1 MFCVQ
6 NDLFEDSVEPEF
18 YENTTVFINLKNE
31 KNSQKLKELEAGFTA
46 VHEYL
51 LIEDS
56 SLLPREFNLKK
67 LKSIHRHLFNELY
80 SWAGKT
86 RSYDMSK
93 NGDEFTPAMDLPKYE
108 LEVFSRAEDVLVL
121 VNPEKKLLAEKLAKC
136 LGALNMYHPFPEG
149 NGRTQRIF
157 ISLLAREHEFL
168 LNWDA
173 VQSWENMETSKRVHE
188 GNYEPIT
195 NLILRILYQEET

>member
-18 YENTTVFINLKNE
+18 YANTTVFINLKNE
-31 KNSQKLKELEAGFTA
+31 TNAKKLKELEAGFSTI
-46 VHEYL
+46 HEYL
-51 LIEDS
+51 LMEDS

-67 LKSIHRHLFNELY
+67 LKSIHFHLFNELY

-93 NGDEFTPAMDLPKYE
+93 NGDQFTPAIDLPKYE
-108 LEVFSRAEDVLVL
+108 SVVFSRAEDVLSL
-121 VNPEKKLLAEKLAKC
+121 IHPEKNVLAEKLAKC
-136 LGALNMYHPFPEG
+136 LGVLNIYHPFPEG

-157 ISLLAREHEFL
+157 ISLLAREHE
-168 LNWDA
+168 
-173 VQSWENMETSKRVHE
+173 
-188 GNYEPIT
+188 Y
-195 NLILRILYQEET
+195 

>member
-1 MFCVQ
+1 MQ

-18 YENTTVFINLKNE
+18 YENSTVFINLKNE
-31 KNSQKLKELEAGFTA
+31 TNSKKLKELEAGFTTI
-46 VHEYL
+46 HEYIL
-51 LIEDS
+51 MEDT

-67 LKSIHRHLFNELY
+67 LKSIHFHLFRELY

-86 RSYDMSK
+86 RSYDMCK

-108 LEVFSRAEDVLVL
+108 AEVFSKAEDVLSL
-121 VNPEKKLLAEKLAKC
+121 IYPEKTLLAEKLAKC
-136 LGALNMYHPFPEG
+136 LGILNIYHPFPEG
-149 NGRTQRIF
+149 NGRTQWIF
-157 ISLLAREHEFL
+157 ISLLARKHEYL

-195 NLILRILYQEET
+195 NLILRILYRDES

>member
-1 MFCVQ
+1 VV

-18 YENTTVFINLKNE
+18 YENTSVFVNLKSE
-31 KNSQKLKELEAGFTA
+31 KNPTKLKELEAGFAT
-46 VHEYL
+46 VYEYL

-56 SLLPREFNLKK
+56 SLLPCEFNLTK
-67 LKSIHRHLFNELY
+67 LKSIHFFLFKDLY
-80 SWAGKT
+80 PWAGKT

-93 NGDEFTPAMDLPKYE
+93 NGDEFTPAKDLPKHE
-108 LEVFSRAEDVLVL
+108 VAVFSRAEDILSLVK
-121 VNPEKKLLAEKLAKC
+121 PEKILLAEKLARC
-136 LGALNMYHPFPEG
+136 LGILNMYHPFPEG

-157 ISLLAREHEFL
+157 ISLLARTHDYL

-188 GNYEPIT
+188 GNYEPLT
-195 NLILRILYQEET
+195 NLILRILYQ

>member
-6 NDLFEDSVEPEF
+6 NDLFENSVEPEF

-31 KNSQKLKELEAGFTA
+31 TNFQKLKELEAGFTA

-56 SLLPREFNLKK
+56 SLLPCEFNLKK
-67 LKSIHRHLFNELY
+67 LKSIHRHFFNDLY

-86 RSYDMSK
+86 RSYDMRR
-93 NGDEFTPAMDLPKYE
+93 NG
-108 LEVFSRAEDVLVL
+108 
-121 VNPEKKLLAEKLAKC
+121 
-136 LGALNMYHPFPEG
+136 
-149 NGRTQRIF
+149 
-157 ISLLAREHEFL
+157 
-168 LNWDA
+168 DA

-195 NLILRILYQEET
+195 NLILRILYQERPLHKDDIMVHS